1 MNNKTLEDI
10 AQTISSKSAEKSK
23 DENFGSIILTI
34 MIIGI
39 ILNLVRIMQ
48 HCDKQSTSESCAKR
62 IKKVCDRNSW
72 YTVMR
77 IKKAIRQHIG
87 REQYKIYGRSM
98 TESIMEAG
106 NELTEEKLIEIVEAS
121 NNV

>member
-87 REQYKIYGRSM
+87 REQYKIYSFWSR
-98 TESIMEAG
+98 
-106 NELTEEKLIEIVEAS
+106 LLLVC
-121 NNV
+121 